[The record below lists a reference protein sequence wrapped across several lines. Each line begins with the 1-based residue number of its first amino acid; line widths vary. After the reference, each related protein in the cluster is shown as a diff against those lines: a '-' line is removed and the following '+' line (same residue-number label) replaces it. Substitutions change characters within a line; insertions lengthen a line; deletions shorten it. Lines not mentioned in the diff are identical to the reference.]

1 MLGSKQCFKRGEI
14 KMPKTVVR
22 ENETLDDALDW
33 YYQGRS
39 ENTRHGLRFI
49 LQRIDLL
56 RSFSS

>member
-1 MLGSKQCFKRGEI
+1 
-14 KMPKTVVR
+14 MPKTVVR

-39 ENTRHGLRFI
+39 ENTRYGLRFI